1 VAAILVGAV
10 VNFWR
15 SQWTLD
21 RTPLD
26 GDEQRLVDAPASS
39 TPPQGSSEQ
48 TAACD
53 S

>member
-15 SQWTLD
+15 SQWTLG

-26 GDEQRLVDAPASS
+26 VDEQRLVDALARLVD
-39 TPPQGSSEQ
+39 
-48 TAACD
+48 AAAKLK
-53 S
+53 